1 MNLRIG
7 EKIREL
13 RRIKNVTQE
22 ELAAYLG
29 LSAQAISKWENG
41 STLPDV
47 TLFPGLANFFGVTTD
62 ALFGLTDQIQNER
75 VELVL
80 KEYQENF
87 ARGLIEE
94 NENLLRTALK
104 EFPNDFRLISK
115 LCYTLL
121 NKYTGKNQLDLLD
134 EIIAKASLILRDCTD
149 DELRSSAIQVLTM
162 AYNFR
167 GEKEKAKEIV
177 NKLPSN
183 PITRNSLL
191 VHILEGE
198 EKLAQMQQ
206 NMLSNLDMICS
217 DLQVLSRHK
226 RKQGHY
232 HDALYHLEVIEKL
245 YQVMFENG
253 DYSFYHTRLAQLL
266 FNMAELK
273 MQLDLSDEALAK
285 LMTSANHAISSD
297 KLPPISRYTSRNFNL
312 LKHDESKTCKN
323 YQQTEA
329 KIILLQ
335 LEHKHFDPIRNKP
348 EFKKLQNFLSQ
359 KIDSKGRMKK

>member
-1 MNLRIG
+1 VNLRIG

-13 RRIKNVTQE
+13 RQIKNVTQE

-29 LSAQAISKWENG
+29 LSPQAISKWENG
-41 STLPDV
+41 FSLPDV
-47 TLFPGLANFFGVTTD
+47 TLLPGLANFFEVTTD
-62 ALFGLTDQIQNER
+62 TLFGLTDQKQNER

-80 KEYQENF
+80 KEYQANF
-87 ARGLIEE
+87 AQGLIEE
-94 NENLLRTALK
+94 NENLLKKALK

-149 DELRSSAIQVLTM
+149 DKLRYSAIQILAMT
-162 AYNFR
+162 YNFK
-167 GEKEKAKEIV
+167 GEKAKAKEIV
-177 NKLPSN
+177 NKLPSA
-183 PITRNSLL
+183 PITRDDLL

-217 DLQVLSRHK
+217 DLQVLSQHQ
-226 RKQGHY
+226 RKQEHY
-232 HDALYHLEVIEKL
+232 HDALYHLKVIEKL

-253 DYSFYHTRLAQLL
+253 DYNFYHTRLAQLF

-273 MQLDLSDEALAK
+273 MQLGLYDKALAN
-285 LMTSANHAISSD
+285 LMTSANHAKSSD

-312 LKHDESKTCKN
+312 LKHDESKTYKN

-329 KIILLQ
+329 EIILLQ
-335 LEHKHFDPIRNKP
+335 LEHKQFDPIRNKP
-348 EFKKLQNFLSQ
+348 KFKKLQNFLSQ
-359 KIDSKGRMKK
+359 KNNS